1 MLYSVTIEKY
11 QNTQWIAVFFFLI
24 NGCIKPVS
32 VPMLTPQPL
41 PKPRR
46 RGTWASELDSWT
58 TDSDESQFL
67 LHHMD
72 GWVLCILYL
81 VNSWQQ
87 NALWKECK
95 PTESPCLHISVSKGG
110 SIKKKKKKEAGGHN
124 LIPDRYTS
132 HQLML
137 SKCYHIGVLLGTS
150 LL

>member
-1 MLYSVTIEKY
+1 MLQGRNSGDPVTASWVGKA
-11 QNTQWIAVFFFLI
+11 QWCTWETNAVVWNCQKNVMLVPFYVVF
-24 NGCIKPVS
+24 CHHRKVS
-32 VPMLTPQPL
+32 EYTV
-41 PKPRR
+41 
-46 RGTWASELDSWT
+46 
-58 TDSDESQFL
+58 DSDESQFL

-110 SIKKKKKKEAGGHN
+110 SIKKKEAGGHN

>member
-1 MLYSVTIEKY
+1 MSGKGSMMHMGEERCRIKLPKKIKNVMLVPFYI
-11 QNTQWIAVFFFLI
+11 VFCHHRKVSEYTVDCRFFI
-24 NGCIKPVS
+24 YGCIKPVS

-46 RGTWASELDSWT
+46 SGTWASELDSWT

-110 SIKKKKKKEAGGHN
+110 SIKKKGG
-124 LIPDRYTS
+124 RWS
-132 HQLML
+132 
-137 SKCYHIGVLLGTS
+137 
-150 LL
+150 